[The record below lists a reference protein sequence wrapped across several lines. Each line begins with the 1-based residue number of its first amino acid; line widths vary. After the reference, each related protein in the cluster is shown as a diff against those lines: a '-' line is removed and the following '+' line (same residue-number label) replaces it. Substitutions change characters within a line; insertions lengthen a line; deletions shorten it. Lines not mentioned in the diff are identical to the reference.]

1 MSASASST
9 TATTTPPGVRPLPFV
24 VYFTDDAL
32 GKTAMMGT
40 KKYRRIAFES
50 LVSQPEDV
58 ERILFVS
65 QEHFL
70 ENNYN
75 FARSPN
81 VRVIGLSE
89 KRFRDA
95 RLDGIIYCYLP
106 PETPNP
112 IVERMVDN
120 AIDHIHLIV
129 SRRELG
135 EKLAGATHEIHELNQ
150 IGAALSAEHD
160 TEKLLELILT
170 KSREITLAD
179 AGSLYLVENAVEV
192 AGDDTAKRLASGVHT
207 MLADE
212 HGNVAAVD
220 TGKLAAAHHEQA
232 QAETGKLIAKELP
245 VKKQLRFKLAQND
258 SVQIPFREHTMEI
271 SARSIAGHVAMT
283 GDTVNIP
290 DAYHMPDDVR
300 YSINRKFDEDSGYR
314 TKSILAV
321 PMRNQKDEIVGVV
334 QLINAKRKW
343 DTQLLKIADVV
354 ANVTPF
360 ASRQQEIIQSLA
372 SQAAVALENSRL
384 YEAIQ
389 RLFEGFVRASVIA
402 IESRDPTTSGHS
414 FRVANLTVALAEAV
428 DRVDSGPYAG
438 IKFTR
443 TEMKEIRYASLLH
456 DFGKVGVREE
466 VLVKAKKLY
475 PAQLE
480 LVSQRFHFVKRTMEN
495 MALQGKLDYVLAK
508 GRDAYL
514 KQQGK
519 LDNDLAKQ
527 MEEADTYFKTILQSN
542 EPTVLPEG
550 NFDRLL
556 DIAARH
562 YTDYDGADKPLLTPD
577 EVRLLSIR
585 KGSLDDDE
593 RKQIESHVVHTVNFL
608 QQIPWTKE
616 IKNIPAI
623 ARGHHE
629 KLNGLGYPF
638 KLSAPEIPVQTRMMT
653 ISDIFDALSAADR
666 PYKKAISMERALEI
680 LGFAVKDGELDG
692 SLFEIFKTARVFER
706 WKIEPYPY

>member
-1 MSASASST
+1 MSLAAPQM
-9 TATTTPPGVRPLPFV
+9 ARPLPFV
-24 VYFTDDAL
+24 VFFTDDDI
-32 GKTAMMGT
+32 GKKTMVGV
-40 KKYRRIAFES
+40 KKYRRIAFEN
-50 LVSQPEDV
+50 LEGQPADV
-58 ERILFVS
+58 ERILFVAY
-65 QEHFL
+65 EHFL
-70 ENNYN
+70 QDHYN
-75 FARSPN
+75 AARQPN
-81 VRVIGLSE
+81 VRVIALSTS
-89 KRFRDA
+89 RFKDA
-95 RLDGIIYCYLP
+95 RLDGIVYAYLP
-106 PETPNP
+106 PETPNELL
-112 IVERMVDN
+112 ERVVDN
-120 AIDHIHLIV
+120 ALDHIHLILT
-129 SRRELG
+129 RRELG
-135 EKLAGATHEIHELNQ
+135 EKLANATHEIHELNQ

-179 AGSLYLVENAVEV
+179 AGSLYIVENV
-192 AGDDTAKRLASGVHT
+192 AADEADDTARIMALEETNPNAPKLVPEQIKEDGKI
-207 MLADE
+207 
-212 HGNVAAVD
+212 G
-220 TGKLAAAHHEQA
+220 GKLVKSHGPQ
-232 QAETGKLIAKELP
+232 

-258 SVQIPFREHTMEI
+258 SVQIPFREHVMEI
-271 SARSIAGHVAMT
+271 SQRSIAGHVALT
-283 GDTVNIP
+283 GETVNIP
-290 DAYHMPDDVR
+290 DAYHMLEDVP

-314 TKSILAV
+314 TKSIMAV

-334 QLINAKRKW
+334 QLINAKKKW
-343 DTQLLKIADVV
+343 DAKLLKIADVV
-354 ANVTPF
+354 NHVTPF

-402 IESRDPTTSGHS
+402 IEARDPTTSGHS

-428 DRVDSGPYAG
+428 DRHDTGPYAP

-480 LVSQRFHFVKRTMEN
+480 LVKQRFHFVKRTMEN
-495 MALQGKLDYVLAK
+495 LALKSKFDHLLEK
-508 GRDAYL
+508 GREEFL
-514 KQQGK
+514 KQQGAF
-519 LDNDLAKQ
+519 DADLAKQ
-527 MEEADTYFKTILQSN
+527 LAEVDAFFKTVLESD

-550 NFDRLL
+550 NFDKLNE
-556 DIAARH
+556 IAARH
-562 YTDYDGADKPLLTPD
+562 YLDFDGEEKALLTGD

-585 KGSLDDDE
+585 KGSLDDSE
-593 RKQIESHVVHTVNFL
+593 RKQIESHVVHTFNFL

-629 KLNGLGYPF
+629 KLNGLGYPY

-653 ISDIFDALSAADR
+653 VSDIFDALSAADR
-666 PYKKAISMERALEI
+666 PYKKAITMERALEI
-680 LGFAVKDGELDG
+680 LGYAVKDGELDG
-692 SLFEIFKTARVFER
+692 ELFEIFKAAKVFER